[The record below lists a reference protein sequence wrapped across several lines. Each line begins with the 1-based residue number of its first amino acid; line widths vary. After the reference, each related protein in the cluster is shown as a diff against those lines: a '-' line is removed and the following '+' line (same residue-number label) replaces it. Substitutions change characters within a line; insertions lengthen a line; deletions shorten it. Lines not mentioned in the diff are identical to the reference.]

1 MQTLNNRFYDYFRQ
15 YILSLKCDQ
24 TLEQALLYSFDSNGK
39 LFRPSL
45 FWAMLEDLEI
55 DNPHFEIAVAI
66 EMIHTYSLVHDD
78 LPAMDNDDY
87 RRGKLTC
94 HKVFGDDIAIL
105 TGDALLTHAFELI
118 VKADIDD
125 ASKVKIVQAFTTAAG
140 ARGMIDGQ
148 VMDVKNENDPNLS
161 LETLKIIHDKKT
173 AMLIEL
179 PIVCA
184 QIIAKQENKHSL
196 EAGRLLGLFYQIQ
209 DDYLDAYGDFDKMG
223 KATNADNN
231 KVTYSTLYTK
241 EELEAVI
248 HKLAS
253 QITNGF
259 SDFENT
265 KQLVG
270 TIIRRE
276 G

>member
-1 MQTLNNRFYDYFRQ
+1 MQNLNNRFYDYYRQ
-15 YILSLKCDQ
+15 YIISLNCDE
-24 TLEQALLYSFDSNGK
+24 TLQQALIYSFDSNGK

-45 FWAMLEDLEI
+45 FWAMLEDLNI
-55 DNPHFEIAVAI
+55 DEPHFEIAIAI

-105 TGDALLTHAFELI
+105 AGDALLTHAFELI
-118 VKADIDD
+118 TKSGIDD
-125 ASKVKIVQAFTTAAG
+125 MSKVQIVQAFTNAAG

-161 LETLKIIHDKKT
+161 LATLKIIHDKKT

-179 PIVCA
+179 PIICA
-184 QIIAKQENKHSL
+184 QIIAKAENQKSL
-196 EAGRLLGLFYQIQ
+196 DAARLLGLFYQIQ
-209 DDYLDAYGDFDKMG
+209 DDYLDTYGDATKMG
-223 KATNADNN
+223 KATNADSD
-231 KVTYSTLYTK
+231 KVTYSTIYT
-241 EELEAVI
+241 EDELEAVI
-248 HKLAS
+248 NDLAT
-253 QITNGF
+253 QITAGF
-259 SDFENT
+259 SSFSNT